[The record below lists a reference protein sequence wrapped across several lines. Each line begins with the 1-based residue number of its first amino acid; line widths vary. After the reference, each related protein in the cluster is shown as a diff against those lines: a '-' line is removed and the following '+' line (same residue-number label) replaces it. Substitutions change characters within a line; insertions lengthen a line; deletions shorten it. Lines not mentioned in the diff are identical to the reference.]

1 MEIQME
7 KLLQLI
13 GEQTVEL
20 SLYKYRI
27 QDMAGRIAELE
38 RELERELEKVKP
50 CQENAVKK
58 ST

>member
-38 RELERELEKVKP
+38 KELESIKSGPEKT
-50 CQENAVKK
+50 VKK

>member
-20 SLYKYRI
+20 AVYR
-27 QDMAGRIAELE
+27 ARVAELE
-38 RELERELEKVKP
+38 KELEAL
-50 CQENAVKK
+50 K
-58 ST
+58 SCPDDLSLMSA